1 MAELQRGGV
10 GVVVR
15 RGEECGGIEKR
26 ERMIGEEG
34 GVATSCKVE
43 SRSLFA
49 CHSSEVRR
57 HLL

>member
-10 GVVVR
+10 VVMR

-43 SRSLFA
+43 S
-49 CHSSEVRR
+49 
-57 HLL
+57 